1 MPAFLPGFE
10 PGPAPTMNRAT
21 FSPCER
27 YRYTLTREGLG
38 GSGTVV
44 FIGLNP
50 SVATADVNDPTV
62 TRCMNFARAWG
73 AGRYVML
80 NLFAWRDTDPR
91 GLLKVEDPVGPE
103 NDAVLLAETS
113 GAKHVVA
120 AWGSHAFLR
129 ERLLSARVAV
139 VCGMLAKRGVE
150 LQCLGT
156 AKDGQPR
163 HPLYLPKD
171 STLRPWRRP

>member
-1 MPAFLPGFE
+1 MTLAFLPGFE
-10 PGPAPTMNRAT
+10 PKPVTMNRAV
-21 FSPCER
+21 FSPCEM

-38 GSGTVV
+38 GTGTVV

-50 SVATADVNDPTV
+50 STATADVSDPTV
-62 TRCMNFARAWG
+62 TRCTNFARAWG
-73 AGRYVML
+73 AERYVMV

-91 GLLKVEDPVGPE
+91 GLLKVADPVGPS
-103 NDAVLLAETS
+103 NNVAILAETMD
-113 GAKHVVA
+113 AKHVVA

-129 ERLLSARVAV
+129 ERLLSARVAE
-139 VCGMLAKRGVE
+139 VCGMLAKHGVD

-163 HPLYLPKD
+163 HPLYLPAD
-171 STLRPWRRP
+171 SVLRPWRRP

>member
-10 PGPAPTMNRAT
+10 PSAPPVMNAAR

-50 SVATADVNDPTV
+50 STATADVNDPTV
-62 TRCMNFARAWG
+62 TRCTNFARAWG
-73 AGRYVML
+73 AARYVML

-91 GLLKVEDPVGPE
+91 GLLKVADPIGPE
-103 NDAVLLAETS
+103 NDAALLAETVD
-113 GAKHVVA
+113 AKHVVA

-129 ERLLSARVAV
+129 ERLLSKRVDAV
-139 VCGMLAKRGVE
+139 VALLGNLGLHLE
-150 LQCLGT
+150 CLGT

-171 STLRPWRRP
+171 STLRPWSCP